1 LTSGLLD
8 VSPSTHDHFGR
19 HDGQVRVGARAL
31 HPPDVAAVKVRQ
43 VYQTPDGPD
52 VGTPL
57 WVMTKEDGQSLL
69 TACQNTGVLEDELV
83 AGAESGPVF
92 SQSK

>member
-1 LTSGLLD
+1 MTTS
-8 VSPSTHDHFGR
+8 
-19 HDGQVRVGARAL
+19 DGMTVRFELEHVLFIR
-31 HPPDVAAVKVRQ
+31 PDVAAVKVRQ

-69 TACQNTGVLEDELV
+69 TACQNTGVLDDELV
-83 AGAESGPVF
+83 AGAESRPVF

>member
-1 LTSGLLD
+1 
-8 VSPSTHDHFGR
+8 
-19 HDGQVRVGARAL
+19 
-31 HPPDVAAVKVRQ
+31 VRQ

-57 WVMTKEDGQSLL
+57 WVMAKEDGQWLL

-83 AGAESGPVF
+83 AGVDRRPVF
-92 SQSK
+92 SQSE